1 MTAAR
6 RTAQHAG
13 ETGRHAENDTA
24 GKGTD
29 ASPQDAGARPQDAEA
44 SARDAGASV
53 LGAAAADELR
63 IVADRRVGG
72 PYTAGAALLDVLARE
87 AAAERSDL
95 LAAYDIE
102 LRAVAPDLGDLVP
115 ARRIPLVDRVG
126 RSERILV
133 PAARRTLRVANG
145 VAEFVRDWLRASGRP
160 RTVVLEGFAEADPA
174 DVELFT
180 VLRRRVDPG
189 LLTVRTDD
197 GPPPELP
204 GDDLTPAEH
213 AARADELET
222 SGLVGPRLGLVLR
235 HRDRAG
241 DPARA
246 AISYAYAVGW
256 CLDHGCHAAAAEL
269 GRRGIEHA
277 TLHEPPATDEHVV
290 QKEQPGVG
298 ADADARAGADP
309 AVWWELVH
317 ATAMALAALH
327 REDDAERL
335 LHRARAATDSA
346 VWHSTIAYSLAML
359 AIRHHD
365 RARVDVQA
373 ALAWTNTAIAICGL
387 LPDKAERAIKLGF
400 DLNGRALVESR
411 RGRDGEALRLVQ
423 EAIDLAER
431 DLPRGAQPVHRMVLR
446 ANRATALDRLGRTG
460 DALRDWTA
468 VIDADPVHPD
478 YYIDRGNLLLRLG
491 RADEAVADYETAMEA
506 GPPFPEPYFNRSE
519 VRFAEGD
526 HEGALADLGR
536 ALELDP
542 GFAEARTNRAGLLA
556 ALGRN
561 AEARA
566 DCAAGLAHRP
576 GDAHLLSVL
585 GQIEAAEGHG
595 DRARA
600 AFDQALDR
608 DPKLAAAW
616 ASRGVLAYETG
627 NAEAASRDLTHALEL
642 AEDPAVLFNR
652 AVVLVALG
660 RPAEARADLVRAR
673 DLAPGDPDIEKA
685 LADLG

>member
-1 MTAAR
+1 M
-6 RTAQHAG
+6 
-13 ETGRHAENDTA
+13 AE
-24 GKGTD
+24 
-29 ASPQDAGARPQDAEA
+29 PRGAVD
-44 SARDAGASV
+44 
-53 LGAAAADELR
+53 LR
-63 IVADRRVGG
+63 ITADRRIGG
-72 PYTAGAALLDVLARE
+72 PYSAGAALVGELARE

-115 ARRIPLVDRVG
+115 ARRVTLVERV
-126 RSERILV
+126 ERKERVLV

-145 VAEFVRDWLRASGRP
+145 VAEFVREWLRASGRP
-160 RTVVLEGFAEADPA
+160 RTVVLEGFAEADLA

-180 VLRRRVDPG
+180 VLRRRVDTA

-197 GPPPELP
+197 GAVPELP
-204 GDDLTPAEH
+204 GDELSPDEH
-213 AARADELET
+213 AARADDLEA
-222 SGLVGPRLGLVLR
+222 SGLVGPRLGIVLH

-241 DPARA
+241 DPVRA
-246 AISYAYAVGW
+246 AASYAYAVGW
-256 CLDHGCHAAAAEL
+256 CLNHGCHDAAAEL
-269 GRRGIEHA
+269 GVRGIAHADPEEH
-277 TLHEPPATDEHVV
+277 PD
-290 QKEQPGVG
+290 G
-298 ADADARAGADP
+298 DP

-317 ATAMALAALH
+317 ATAMALSALH
-327 REDDAERL
+327 REDEAERL
-335 LHRARAATDSA
+335 LNRARASTDSA

-359 AIRHHD
+359 AVRHHD
-365 RARVDVQA
+365 PARRDLTA

-387 LPDKAERAIKLGF
+387 LPDRAERAIKLGF

-411 RGRDGEALRLVQ
+411 RGRDDEALRFVQ
-423 EAIDLAER
+423 EALDLAGR
-431 DLPRGAQPVHRMVLR
+431 DLAPDAQPVHRMVLL
-446 ANRATALDRLGRTG
+446 ANRATVLDRLGRTG

-491 RADEAVADYETAMEA
+491 RVDEAVADYETAMAA

-519 VRFAEGD
+519 ARFAGGD
-526 HEGALADLGR
+526 LDGALADLDH

-542 GFAEARTNRAGLLA
+542 GFAEARTNRAGLLV

-561 AEARA
+561 DEARA
-566 DCAAGLAHRP
+566 DCTAGLVHRP

-595 DRARA
+595 DRARD
-600 AFDQALDR
+600 AFDQALGH
-608 DPKLAAAW
+608 DPTLAAAW

-627 NAEAASRDLTHALEL
+627 DAEAAVRDLTRALDL
-642 AEDPAVLFNR
+642 GEDAAVLFNR
-652 AVVLVALG
+652 AVVLAALG
-660 RPAEARADLVRAR
+660 RSPEARDDLVRAR